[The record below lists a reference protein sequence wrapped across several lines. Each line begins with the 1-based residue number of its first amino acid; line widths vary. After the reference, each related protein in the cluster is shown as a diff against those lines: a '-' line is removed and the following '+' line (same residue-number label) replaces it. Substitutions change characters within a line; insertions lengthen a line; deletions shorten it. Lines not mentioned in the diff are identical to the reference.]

1 MVACIT
7 VSVVVLFGA
16 GKIRQSPDNWKLLGT
31 LKVDFSIDY
40 DMIEV
45 HQNEIFTAIKIKV
58 KKGYI
63 NVHKS
68 TIHFANGDKQDMDL
82 PVELTTAND
91 EKIILLDGNKRIIK
105 KIGFWYDTNTQSDLQ
120 GVIEVWGRN

>member
-1 MVACIT
+1 
-7 VSVVVLFGA
+7 
-16 GKIRQSPDNWKLLGT
+16 
-31 LKVDFSIDY
+31 
-40 DMIEV
+40 
-45 HQNEIFTAIKIKV
+45 
-58 KKGYI
+58 
-63 NVHKS
+63 VHKS